1 MKHLKLYE
9 EFKYQLILENEL
21 KYSKP
26 VHKFMVDKIQIL
38 LKQVDRDKEKS
49 IELCKNSIIAISITP
64 EKVDEIL
71 FDKFPIR
78 LGYIILNTIVQFASD
93 FHNKIEIDELEYN
106 KKWVIIN
113 KMIDIKSIH
122 IPSSDSIYKSFP
134 DLKNNRLEPI
144 LMNGTAK
151 IHLVPYWGGEDD
163 YSKRLYTYPQ
173 TFEHIDGALG
183 LCHGFLYSS
192 KYKPIKYLFDK
203 TSNNFICSAIAVNLK
218 AFYENSYEHGYQDFY
233 DVSQYDKDDVVRHEL
248 QHFTQALN
256 SLCLIVGEKAI
267 KELKNGIGH
276 DTKIPFLDPRLS
288 DIKSK
293 VDKIEEFYNNCVY
306 EAQKSAKV
314 GIGSEKTNL
323 RQQGIGTKISE
334 YNKDIRKT
342 LDKFWKKFYNGDEID
357 TEEEEKIAAWLTYI
371 GDDKEYKTWLST
383 IIQKY
388 LKNTYMNSYDIKE
401 LAINKKIIDK
411 YESYL
416 KNISKDEDYI
426 FTSEEEEEKNK
437 VLKKILEEP
446 KIIDIVNG
454 IYPDELSNKIN
465 KYKGQHWKDQ
475 SDSEKSF
482 KNLSDR
488 LSLQYIAKI
497 VGCEYE
503 NIIKYLKSFDYE
515 NIVKRITQDSIK
527 DSSLKWLTKFNKK
540 ASTEVYSII
549 MKKLKNVKINDKGK
563 VTYEQ

>member
-26 VHKFMVDKIQIL
+26 VHKFMVDKIQSL
-38 LKQVDRDKEKS
+38 LKQVDADKEKS
-49 IELCKNSIIAISITP
+49 IELCKNNINNLSITS
-64 EKVDEIL
+64 EKVNEIL

-78 LGYIILNTIVQFASD
+78 LGYIILNTIVQFARN

-106 KKWVIIN
+106 KKWAIIN
-113 KMIDIKSIH
+113 RMIDIKSIH
-122 IPSSDSIYKSFP
+122 IPPSDSIYKSFP
-134 DLKNNRLEPI
+134 DLKNPLE
-144 LMNGTAK
+144 LNLSNGTAK
-151 IHLVPYWGGEDD
+151 ILLVPYWGGEDD
-163 YSKRLYTYPQ
+163 YSKRAISYPE
-173 TFEHIDGALG
+173 TFEQRDGRLG
-183 LCHGFLYSS
+183 CFLFLYNSQ
-192 KYKPIKYLFDK
+192 YKPIKYLLNK
-203 TSNNFICSAIAVNLK
+203 TDNNVICSAIAINLK
-218 AFYENSYEHGYQDFY
+218 RFYESSYKHEYQDF
-233 DVSQYDKDDVVRHEL
+233 DKVSQYDKDYVVRHEL

-267 KELKNGIGH
+267 KELKHGIGH

-314 GIGSEKTNL
+314 GIGGEKTNL
-323 RQQGIGTKISE
+323 RQQGSAKLSE

-357 TEEEEKIAAWLTYI
+357 TEEEEKIADWLTYI
-371 GDDKEYKTWLST
+371 GDDREYKTWLSD
-383 IIQKY
+383 IVQKY
-388 LKNTYMNSYDIKE
+388 LTMDWLKISE

-416 KNISKDEDYI
+416 KNISYEDYI

-482 KNLSDR
+482 KNLNDR
-488 LSLQYIAKI
+488 LSLQYIANI

-503 NIIKYLKSFDYE
+503 NLIKYLKSFDYE
-515 NIVKRITQDSIK
+515 DIVKRITQDAIK
-527 DSSLKWLTKFNKK
+527 DSNLKWLTKFNKK